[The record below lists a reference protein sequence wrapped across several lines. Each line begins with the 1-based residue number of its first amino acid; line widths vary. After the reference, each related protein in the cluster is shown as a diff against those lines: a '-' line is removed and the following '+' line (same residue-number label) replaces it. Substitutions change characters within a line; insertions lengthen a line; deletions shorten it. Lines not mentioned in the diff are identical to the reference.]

1 MINAWELRLTFINP
15 AAQSY
20 ETWIVSEFDLIKEQ
34 NVISYKNQC
43 ASILGSFTVP
53 SNEITPLKTAIE
65 VDLLKIFDCYY
76 SSLPAKE
83 TFLDTPI
90 YINVL
95 TKNSAYST
103 WKYFKTPRYYLEK
116 LHQYTNHPVY

>member
-15 AAQSY
+15 AVPSH
-20 ETWIVSEFDLIKEQ
+20 ETWIVTDFDLIKEQ
-34 NVISYKNQC
+34 NSISYKNQC
-43 ASILGSFTVP
+43 TSILGTVP
-53 SNEITPLKTAIE
+53 SNGIKPLQASIE
-65 VDLLKIFDCYY
+65 VHLLKAFDCYY

-90 YINVL
+90 YINVFS
-95 TKNSAYST
+95 KNSAYST

>member
-1 MINAWELRLTFINP
+1 MINAWELRLTFISP
-15 AAQSY
+15 AVASY
-20 ETWIVSEFDLIKEQ
+20 ETWIVTDFDLIKEQ
-34 NVISYKNQC
+34 NSISYKNQC
-43 ASILGSFTVP
+43 TSILGSFSVP
-53 SNEITPLKTAIE
+53 SSGIKPLQASIE
-65 VDLLKIFDCYY
+65 VDLLKAFDCYY

-90 YINVL
+90 YINVF

-103 WKYFKTPRYYLEK
+103 WEYFKTPRYYLEK